1 MKYCKKCWK
10 LNENPLL
17 KYCMEHIGLN
27 KTFKKTE
34 IIAISKKRTQRIKKT
49 WGEKN
54 TFKQVFENSDKRCI
68 ICQIDIIEPKSW
80 CFAHILSKKDYPHL
94 RNFTNNIALVCSIE
108 CHWEVDSR
116 ISWKNKKEIEKEI
129 LNWKKIIFSVI
140 ATVD

>member
-17 KYCMEHIGLN
+17 KYCMEHTEFN
-27 KTFKKTE
+27 KSLKKTK
-34 IIAISKKRTQRIKKT
+34 IKTISKKKIQRIKET

-54 TFKQVFENSDKRCI
+54 TFKQVFKNSDKRCV
-68 ICQIDIIEPKSW
+68 ICKKYILEPKIW

-116 ISWKNKKEIEKEI
+116 ISWKNKKEIETEI
-129 LNWKKIIFSVI
+129 LNWKEIIFSPI